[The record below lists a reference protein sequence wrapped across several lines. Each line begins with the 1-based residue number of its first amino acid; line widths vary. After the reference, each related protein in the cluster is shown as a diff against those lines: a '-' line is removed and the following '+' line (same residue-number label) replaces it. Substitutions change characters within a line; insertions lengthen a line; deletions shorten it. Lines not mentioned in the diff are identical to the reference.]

1 MNYYFYQPIQIYE
14 FRSQDFSSIIDKNW
28 VNLYENQFS
37 NISLN
42 DLAQFFWLWD
52 DQWWTTNTKNQN
64 EKIINTRMSS
74 WLKTLS
80 DHSRYCWWKTV
91 LCELVPNKYNS
102 SIRHRKNSLP
112 NINRNLQKILIISYN
127 GKEVAFKHS
136 FKSARGLFYGV
147 SRRRSQYIGV
157 LKNRGKWQVLINE
170 GRIKKYIGTYLSE
183 TEAAVVHDFYSIGIN
198 GLSAKTNFSYN
209 HSQVMK
215 MIEIY
220 FSNNQTFDPSIFL
233 QNELIAE

>member
-14 FRSQDFSSIIDKNW
+14 FRRQDFSSIMNKNL
-28 VNLYENQFS
+28 VNFYVNQLS
-37 NISLN
+37 ILSLN
-42 DLAQFFWLWD
+42 DLAQIFWLWD

-64 EKIINTRMSS
+64 EQIINTTMSS
-74 WLKTLS
+74 YQKTSS
-80 DHSRYCWWKTV
+80 DYSKYCWWDKV
-91 LCELVPNKYNS
+91 LYEFAPNKHNS
-102 SIRHRKNSLP
+102 SIRHRKNFLP
-112 NINRNLQKILIISYN
+112 NINRNLQRILMLSYN

-136 FKSARGLFYGV
+136 IKSARGLFYGV

-183 TEAAVVHDFYSIGIN
+183 AEAAVVHDFYSIGIN

-220 FSNNQTFDPSIFL
+220 FSNNQTFDPSIYL
-233 QNELIAE
+233 QMN